1 MRTQT
6 GFFWRKEYVIQRNPH
21 KIEITQ
27 IIHTERFKAIVS
39 PIKAAG
45 LHWYI
50 HKCSLWKQTG
60 FVLKYFDNWQESCQ
74 WKQGIAQLRYK

>member
-6 GFFWRKEYVIQRNPH
+6 GFFWREEYVIQRNPH

-45 LHWYI
+45 LH
-50 HKCSLWKQTG
+50 
-60 FVLKYFDNWQESCQ
+60 
-74 WKQGIAQLRYK
+74 